1 MGVRVRMCM
10 AVRMGVHQIAMP
22 MLVSMDMSMGML
34 MDMLVRVTMRM
45 LVRVTVLGVMHWETS
60 LKSCHWRR

>member
-22 MLVSMDMSMGML
+22 MLV
-34 MDMLVRVTMRM
+34 RVTMRM
-45 LVRVTVLGVMHWETS
+45 LVRVTLLGVMHWETS

>member
-1 MGVRVRMCM
+1 M
-10 AVRMGVHQIAMP
+10 HQIAMP

-45 LVRVTVLGVMHWETS
+45 LVRVTVLGVMHCEAS
-60 LKSCHWRR
+60 LKRHHRRR